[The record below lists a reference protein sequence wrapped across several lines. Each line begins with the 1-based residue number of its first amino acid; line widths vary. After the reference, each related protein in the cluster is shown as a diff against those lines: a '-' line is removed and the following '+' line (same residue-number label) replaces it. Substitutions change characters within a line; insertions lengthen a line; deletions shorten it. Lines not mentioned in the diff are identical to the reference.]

1 MNKLGPIIIDN
12 EKWLC
17 IKDTLFLKQGDIVTF
32 RGHTFRPG
40 YYIACLEETNRRES
54 IVWSLI
60 KEHFVNLGD
69 YREEQIKSILDD

>member
-40 YYIACLEETNRRES
+40 YYIACLDAS
-54 IVWSLI
+54 F
-60 KEHFVNLGD
+60 FVN
-69 YREEQIKSILDD
+69 RCNVT